1 MMKSVK
7 EECRLQKRIAR
18 IKEMERIFDR
28 LQEAGAVYV
37 GADPDLS
44 AQFAMLIEYY
54 ESPQWRDDYEADER
68 GELPQDLKRG
78 VLSQDGIYNF
88 LCEIE
93 ESRKEKGEHT
103 MDNAY
108 IVFMEDEE
116 QPYSDIVVVDDKF
129 LFLAGLVSEDL
140 ETRDEAYGTIEFETN
155 RILDNLKIILEKY
168 GSDMDH
174 VVKIDVLVSK
184 WEYKDAMNREYV
196 KHFKKNRLPARI
208 CYGDVAIAGE
218 CKVEMAVVA
227 TKK

>member
-1 MMKSVK
+1 M
-7 EECRLQKRIAR
+7 EERIRR
-18 IKEMERIFDR
+18 IVQMERIFDD
-28 LQEAGAVYV
+28 LLA
-37 GADPDLS
+37 ADPAQIPMDAALS
-44 AQFAMLIEYY
+44 EKLKTLTAYY
-54 ESPQWRDDYEADER
+54 ESPLWRSDYEADER
-68 GELPQDLKRG
+68 GVLPPDLKRG
-78 VLSQDGIYNF
+78 VLSEDGIYDF
-88 LCEIE
+88 LTEME
-93 ESRKEKGEHT
+93 RRSK
-103 MDNAY
+103 MDNEY

-140 ETRDEAYGTIEFETN
+140 ETREEAYGTIEFETN
-155 RILDNLKIILEKY
+155 RILDNLKVILEKH

-196 KHFKKNRLPARI
+196 KHFKKERLPARI